1 MNLMISKQSVEGE
14 TWFLLVAYRKIQE
27 ERDNLKEEILSKKK
41 PELEDVKNSQSIHIA
56 KNEKA

>member
-41 PELEDVKNSQSIHIA
+41 PELEDVKNSQSIHIP